1 MCQVNRTYGSAGRV
15 TIDYETVDGVAVAGR
30 DYVTT
35 KGTLV
40 FEDGETAKDRAQQM
54 PTALR
59 PTVSAASNAAATA
72 LAAADIAASA
82 ASARKIAAEDMHSL
96 D

>member
-1 MCQVNRTYGSAGRV
+1 MGASQ
-15 TIDYETVDGVAVAGR
+15 E
-30 DYVTT
+30 
-35 KGTLV
+35 
-40 FEDGETAKDRAQQM
+40 EDGETAKDRAQQM